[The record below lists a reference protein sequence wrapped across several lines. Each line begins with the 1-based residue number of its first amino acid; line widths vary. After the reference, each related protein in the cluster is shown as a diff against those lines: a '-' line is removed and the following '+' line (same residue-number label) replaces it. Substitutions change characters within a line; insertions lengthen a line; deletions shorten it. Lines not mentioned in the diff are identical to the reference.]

1 MTYVLA
7 AADLTP
13 LGRRVADRARLVAE
27 DFGADIR
34 LVHAIEPMAEA
45 FITDELAKL
54 VATHEREA
62 AERLA
67 EWLRGRTELDVSLT
81 TVKGSAAWEISRL
94 AKQAMLTLI
103 GSSAVDYGRVGP
115 VARLV
120 AEAARGDVVV
130 VRRQPRN
137 PYRRVLVPVDLSEA
151 SVRGVE
157 LARRLAPD
165 ATLSLLYALPT
176 RFDSLMADAGMFPEE
191 IDLNRKGRLSQAQ
204 EALDRFATRF
214 ENVSTSVVD
223 GPPLEVIEETARRR
237 SADLTVV
244 ASRGAGA
251 TRMVLLGTV
260 ASGLLDT
267 LPCDVAIARVPG
279 DFRRP

>member
-1 MTYVLA
+1 MLA
-7 AADLTP
+7 AVDLTP

-27 DFGADIR
+27 QFGADIR
-34 LVHAIEPMAEA
+34 LVHAVEPMAEA

-54 VATHEREA
+54 VADHERKA
-62 AERLA
+62 AETLV
-67 EWLRGRTELDVSLT
+67 EWVRGRTDLDVSLT

-94 AKQAMLTLI
+94 GKQAALVLI
-103 GSSAVDYGRVGP
+103 GSSAVDHSRVGP

-120 AEAARGDVVV
+120 AEASRGDVLV

-137 PYRRVLVPVDLSEA
+137 AYRRVVVPVDLSEA
-151 SVRGVE
+151 SVKGVE
-157 LARRLAPD
+157 LARRLTPD
-165 ATLSLLYALPT
+165 AELHLLYALPT
-176 RFDSLMADAGMFPEE
+176 RFDSLMSGAGMFPEE
-191 IDLNRKGRLSQAQ
+191 IDLNRKGRLSQAR
-204 EALDRFATRF
+204 EALDAFASRFDDVA
-214 ENVSTSVVD
+214 TSVID
-223 GPPLEVIEETARRR
+223 GPPLAVIEETVRRH

-251 TRMVLLGTV
+251 TKMVLLGTV